1 MIPKRFTG
9 KPDGNDPRY
18 YVLGGDHLGAAVATQ
33 LRASGAIVTLVT
45 EQTDLETDAIV
56 GNPAD
61 VDLLTEAGLDDA
73 SRVIVATRSDR
84 RNLLIAQLV
93 GVRFDVE
100 NIVVLIND
108 PERHDPIYE
117 AGHEV
122 VCATTALSTALV
134 KST

>member
-9 KPDGNDPRY
+9 TPDERDPRY
-18 YVLGGDHLGAAVATQ
+18 YVLGGDHLGAAVARE
-33 LRASGAIVTLVT
+33 LRATGALVTLVT
-45 EQTDLETDAIV
+45 EQTDLETEAIV
-56 GNPAD
+56 GNPT
-61 VDLLTEAGLDDA
+61 DLSVLAEAGLDDA
-73 SRVIVATRSDR
+73 SRVVVATRSDR

-93 GVRFDVE
+93 GVRFAVE
-100 NIVVLIND
+100 NVVVLLND
-108 PERHDPIYE
+108 PERHDPIID